1 MSATTERS
9 LVDGS
14 PVYPLGS
21 RVNERRHLEVGGCD
35 VVELAA
41 EFGTP
46 IYIYA
51 ENDIRA
57 RVRAYLDA
65 FRARTDDFEVLYA
78 SKAAPIT
85 AIYRLCAEEGLSVDV
100 ASGGE
105 LHMALHAGFDPGR
118 IYLHGNNKT
127 EAELRY
133 AIESGVGHVI
143 VDSFGE
149 IERLDAMLDRPQEV
163 LIRVTP
169 GVLPT
174 THSYVQTGGLDSKFG
189 FGLED
194 GLAERAI
201 AAVRKSRNLRLVG
214 LHAHIG
220 SQIFELEPYVSA
232 IEALARLTGPDWE
245 CRILNVGGG
254 LGIAYTSAD
263 EPPSIDDYVDV
274 KVRGVK
280 RVFDPVPR
288 TLIEP
293 GRSLV
298 GNAGVTAYEIG
309 TVKEIPNVRTYLAV
323 NGGMSDNLRP
333 MLYGSRYEAIV
344 ANRAGEVPD
353 TLATVAGMHCESGDI
368 LITDA
373 MLAAPAVG
381 DILVTP
387 ATGAYGHA
395 MANNYNG
402 APRPAVI
409 FCKDGDARVV
419 VRRETW
425 EDLLRR
431 DAG

>member
-1 MSATTERS
+1 MAA
-9 LVDGS
+9 LI
-14 PVYPLGS
+14 PS
-21 RVNERRHLEVGGCD
+21 RR
-35 VVELAA
+35 
-41 EFGTP
+41 
-46 IYIYA
+46 
-51 ENDIRA
+51 
-57 RVRAYLDA
+57 
-65 FRARTDDFEVLYA
+65 
-78 SKAAPIT
+78 
-85 AIYRLCAEEGLSVDV
+85 
-100 ASGGE
+100 
-105 LHMALHAGFDPGR
+105 DP
-118 IYLHGNNKT
+118 
-127 EAELRY
+127 EAN
-133 AIESGVGHVI
+133 
-143 VDSFGE
+143 
-149 IERLDAMLDRPQEV
+149 
-163 LIRVTP
+163 
-169 GVLPT
+169 
-174 THSYVQTGGLDSKFG
+174 
-189 FGLED
+189 
-194 GLAERAI
+194 ERAI
-201 AAVRKSRNLRLVG
+201 AAVRESRNLRLVG

-232 IEALARLTGPDWE
+232 IEALAGLPGPDWE

-288 TLIEP
+288 ILIEP

-387 ATGAYGHA
+387 ATGAYGYA

-425 EDLLRR
+425 EDLVTR